1 MQQVWQWVH
10 HKASTADGTKITPC
24 LVRNIAAEASA
35 KLIDGGSG
43 GRGKFPLA
51 GRLTADM
58 MTAPALDDF
67 LTSVAYPH
75 IVDLTH
81 SRL

>member
-1 MQQVWQWVH
+1 M
-10 HKASTADGTKITPC
+10 A
-24 LVRNIAAEASA
+24 
-35 KLIDGGSG
+35 GGSG
-43 GRGKFPLA
+43 GGGGGGGAGARGKFPLA

-67 LTSVAYPH
+67 RTSVAYPH
-75 IVDLTH
+75 IIDLTH